1 VITWTPVEEYV
12 QPDLSI
18 PEVKQVPTLFW
29 AKGVGPVLGH
39 LKDGDL
45 WSEDFEESYETA
57 ARALQPYQATN
68 SETGMIS
75 SRKRNKF
82 PRKRCDLT
90 MTTHTLLSTPTR
102 LHRRD
107 RQDTD

>member
-1 VITWTPVEEYV
+1 MITWTPVEEYV

-45 WSEDFEESYETA
+45 WSRTSR
-57 ARALQPYQATN
+57 RA
-68 SETGMIS
+68 
-75 SRKRNKF
+75 
-82 PRKRCDLT
+82 
-90 MTTHTLLSTPTR
+90 TR
-102 LHRRD
+102 LRLTHFSRIRPPT
-107 RQDTD
+107 QKPA